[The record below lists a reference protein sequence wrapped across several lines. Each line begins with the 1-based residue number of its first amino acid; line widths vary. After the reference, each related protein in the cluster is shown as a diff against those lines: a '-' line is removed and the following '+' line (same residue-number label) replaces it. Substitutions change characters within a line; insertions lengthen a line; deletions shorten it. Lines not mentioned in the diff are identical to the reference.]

1 MKNHNVIYYRDE
13 PAGLAWS
20 HVRSDILFQS
30 VTIGPDGAVM
40 LVSSEGVVTWRQ
52 GVSTQCPAGLAW
64 VSLHSPGTKFRSV
77 EAGRAGL
84 LALDTE
90 NKLWVRRGQY
100 VQYREVRN
108 VVSRV
113 IQCNITL
120 SENIVECPE
129 LWGVGGQ
136 CRAGQMQQSLNGAQE
151 TKLATGDQ

>member
-52 GVSTQCPAGLAW
+52 GITPQCPAGLAW
-64 VSLHSPGTKFRSV
+64 VPLHSPGPGTKFRSV

-90 NKLWVRRGQY
+90 NKLWVRRGQC
-100 VQYREVRN
+100 VQYPEVR
-108 VVSRV
+108 
-113 IQCNITL
+113 
-120 SENIVECPE
+120 
-129 LWGVGGQ
+129 
-136 CRAGQMQQSLNGAQE
+136 
-151 TKLATGDQ
+151 

>member
-30 VTIGPDGAVM
+30 VTIWPDGAVM

-90 NKLWVRRGQY
+90 NKLWVRRGQC
-100 VQYREVRN
+100 VQYPEVR
-108 VVSRV
+108 
-113 IQCNITL
+113 
-120 SENIVECPE
+120 
-129 LWGVGGQ
+129 
-136 CRAGQMQQSLNGAQE
+136 
-151 TKLATGDQ
+151 